1 MGYQRLPGRS
11 NGGPPLYPSTPTP
24 TPTSTPTY
32 SSPWQV
38 PLSSHPL
45 TTTTFTFSPPHYF
58 TSTPTPPHPQLL
70 PLGKLLLGPL
80 ATSFCGVEHSIIVL
94 CLVVVPSLPSPTIPI
109 LSSSTWTCCFHP
121 SVPSAVPSL
130 VDSCWLSYW
139 HSVVGCWLSDVGC
152 WLLLVGARQFLAVVF
167 LSSYPTLT
175 LPYLC
180 MYFDNKC

>member
-1 MGYQRLPGRS
+1 MEDHPCTPLPL
-11 NGGPPLYPSTPTP
+11 PLHLPLPLPTLLLG
-24 TPTSTPTY
+24 
-32 SSPWQV
+32 SS
-38 PLSSHPL
+38 
-45 TTTTFTFSPPHYF
+45 Y
-58 TSTPTPPHPQLL
+58 

-80 ATSFCGVEHSIIVL
+80 ATSFCGVVHSIIVL
-94 CLVVVPSLPSPTIPI
+94 CLVVVPSLPSPTITI